1 MANIVL
7 GAGKVFFELED
18 ASGVLAGGERYLAE
32 TPGFAISVTPE
43 TLEDWSSDGRIA
55 EKLLD
60 ITTQVNRGGTL
71 TLKDVIA
78 DNVALF
84 VAGAKSAVTQSATP
98 VVDEPIT
105 LYKDRWVQLGR
116 SLANPTGVRNISAVN
131 ISTVAAPTTPLSAVT
146 DYELDSALGRVRLLP
161 GSAVVDATASLADYT
176 PAAETRDRV
185 ASDQLGPKTGALR
198 FIADNTAGTNR
209 DLYIPKVQLAPD
221 GELAWKSRD
230 TVMQMQFQ
238 LRISTRAGYAQM
250 YVDGRAA

>member
-7 GAGKVFFELED
+7 GAGRVYFELENS
-18 ASGVLAGGERYLAE
+18 SGALAGGERYLAE
-32 TPGFAISVTPE
+32 TPGFSVTVTPE
-43 TLEDWSSDGRIA
+43 VLEDWSSDGRVA

-84 VAGAKSAVTQSATP
+84 VAGAKATVSQASTP
-98 VVDEPIT
+98 VVDEART
-105 LYKDRWVQLGR
+105 GYVDRWTQLGA
-116 SLANPTGVRNISAVN
+116 SLSNPTGVRNV
-131 ISTVAAPTTPLSAVT
+131 TGVAITGTGGTPTYVAGT
-146 DYELDSALGRVRLLP
+146 DYELDAAMGRFRVIP
-161 GSAVVDATASLADYT
+161 GGGITDATPLLVDYT

-185 ASDQLGPKTGALR
+185 TTDQLGPKTGALR
-198 FIADNTAGTNR
+198 FISDNTAGTNR
-209 DLYIPKVQLAPD
+209 DLYIPRVQLAPD

-238 LRISTRAGYAQM
+238 LRISTRSGYAQI

>member
-7 GAGKVFFELED
+7 GAGKIYFEPED
-18 ASGVLAGGERYLAE
+18 ANGNLAGGERYLAE

-43 TLEDWSSDGRIA
+43 TLEDWSSDGKIA

-84 VAGAKSAVTQSATP
+84 VAGAKSTVSQVATP
-98 VVDEPIT
+98 VVDEART
-105 LYKDRWVQLGR
+105 GYLDRWTQMGA
-116 SLANPTGVRNISAVN
+116 SLSNPTGVRNVSSVVITGAGG
-131 ISTVAAPTTPLSAVT
+131 TPTYAAGT
-146 DYELDSALGRVRLLP
+146 DYELDAAMARFRPITGGAITDALALL
-161 GSAVVDATASLADYT
+161 VDYT
-176 PAAETRDRV
+176 PAAESRDRV
-185 ASDQLGPKTGALR
+185 TTDQLGPKVGALR
-198 FIADNTAGTNR
+198 FIADNTAGSNR

-230 TVMQMQFQ
+230 TVMLMSFQ
-238 LRISTRAGYAQM
+238 LRVSTRSGYAQL

>member
-7 GAGKVFFELED
+7 GAGRVYFELED
-18 ASGVLAGGERYLAE
+18 LSGVLAGGERYLAE

-43 TLEDWSSDGRIA
+43 TLEDWSSDGKIA

-84 VAGAKSAVTQSATP
+84 LAGAASTVAQTDTP
-98 VVDEPIT
+98 VVGEAST
-105 LYKDRWVQLGR
+105 GYLDRWTQLGA
-116 SLANPTGVRNISAVN
+116 SPSNPTGVRNVSSVVI
-131 ISTVAAPTTPLSAVT
+131 TGTGGTPTYVAGT
-146 DYELDSALGRVRLLP
+146 DYELDAAMARYRPIPGGAITDGLALLV
-161 GSAVVDATASLADYT
+161 DYT
-176 PAAETRDRV
+176 PAAESRDRV
-185 ASDQLGPKTGALR
+185 TTDQLGPKVGALR
-198 FIADNTAGTNR
+198 FIADNTAGVNR

-230 TVMQMQFQ
+230 TVMQMSFQ
-238 LRISTRAGYAQM
+238 LRISTRPGQAQV

>member
-7 GAGKVFFELED
+7 GAGKVFFELEN

-32 TPGFAISVTPE
+32 TPGFAVSVTPE
-43 TLEDWSSDGRIA
+43 TLEDWSSDGKIA

-84 VAGAKSAVTQSATP
+84 VAGATSTVAQTNTP
-98 VVDEPIT
+98 VVDEAHT
-105 LYKDRWVQLGR
+105 GYLDRWTQLGA
-116 SLANPTGVRNISAVN
+116 SLSNPTGVRNVSSVVITGAGG
-131 ISTVAAPTTPLSAVT
+131 TPTYVAGT
-146 DYELDSALGRVRLLP
+146 DYELDAAQARFRPIPGGAITDALALL
-161 GSAVVDATASLADYT
+161 VDYT
-176 PAAETRDRV
+176 PAAESRDRV
-185 ASDQLGPKTGALR
+185 TTDQLGPKVGALR
-198 FIADNTAGTNR
+198 FISDNTAGTNR

-230 TVMQMQFQ
+230 TVIQMQFQ
-238 LRISTRAGYAQM
+238 LRISTRAGYAQV
-250 YVDGRAA
+250 YVDGRAV